1 MSVMKKYNFNAGPSM
16 LPREV
21 VEKTA
26 AAVLDYNGTGLSLME
41 LSHRSAEFKPIIDEA
56 RMLLASL
63 LDVPAGYKVLFVGG
77 GASMHFCMV
86 PYNLLACKA
95 AYLDTG
101 TWASKAIKEAK
112 LFGEVVEVASSAD
125 KRYSYIPKDFEI
137 PADADYLHITSNNTI
152 YGTQLRRDIDSP
164 VPLVADMS
172 SDILSRPV
180 DVSKYSCIYGG
191 AQKNLAQSGLSFVI
205 VKEEA
210 LGKVD
215 RPIPSILDYRVHIA
229 NDSMFNTPPTLPI
242 YTALCNMRWVKEQGG
257 VQEME
262 RRVKER
268 AAVVYDEID
277 RNSLFVGTAV
287 EEDRSY
293 MNIDFVMSDGY
304 EELEARFVDFAAGRG
319 VVAIKG
325 HRSVGG
331 FRASC
336 YNAMPIDGAKALVA
350 ALRDFERMIKG

>member
-1 MSVMKKYNFNAGPSM
+1 M

-21 VEKTA
+21 VEATA
-26 AAVLDYNGTGLSLME
+26 AAVLNYNGMGLSLME
-41 LSHRSAEFKPIIDEA
+41 LSHRSAEFKPLLDEA
-56 RMLLASL
+56 RALMRAL
-63 LDVPAGYKVLFVGG
+63 LDVPCGYEVLFLGG

-86 PYNLLACKA
+86 PFNLLNKKA
-95 AYLDTG
+95 AYLNTG
-101 TWASKAIKEAK
+101 TWASKAMKEAK

-125 KRYSYIPKDFEI
+125 KAFSYIPKVFDI
-137 PADADYLHITSNNTI
+137 PADADYLHVTSNNTI

-180 DVSKYSCIYGG
+180 DVARYSCIYGG

-205 VKEEA
+205 VKEDA
-210 LGKVD
+210 LGRVE
-215 RPIPSILDYRVHIA
+215 RSIPSILDYRVHIA
-229 NDSMFNTPPTLPI
+229 NGSMFNTPPTLPI
-242 YTALCNMRWVKEQGG
+242 YTALCNLRWVKEQGG
-257 VQEME
+257 VVEME
-262 RRVKER
+262 RRAGER
-268 AAVVYDEID
+268 AAMVYDEID
-277 RNSLFVGTAV
+277 RNPLFCGTTL

-293 MNIDFVMSDGY
+293 MNIDFVMAPGY
-304 EELEARFVDFAAGRG
+304 EGLEDEFAAFAAARG

-336 YNAMPIDGAKALVA
+336 YNAMPIEGARALVQCMK
-350 ALRDFERMIKG
+350 DFGNAI

>member
-1 MSVMKKYNFNAGPSM
+1 MKKYNFNAGPSM

-21 VEKTA
+21 VEQTA
-26 AAVLDYNGTGLSLME
+26 AAVLDYNGMGLSLME
-41 LSHRSAEFKPIIDEA
+41 LSHRSAEFKPVLDEA
-56 RMLLASL
+56 RALLKEL
-63 LDVPAGYKVLFVGG
+63 LDVPQGYEVLFLGG

-86 PYNLLACKA
+86 PFNLLARKA
-95 AYLDTG
+95 AYLNTG
-101 TWASKAIKEAK
+101 TWASKAIKEAR

-125 KRYSYIPKDFEI
+125 KAFSYIPKGFDI
-137 PADADYLHITSNNTI
+137 PADADYLHVTSNNTI
-152 YGTQLRRDIDSP
+152 YGTQLRKDIDSP

-205 VKEEA
+205 VRESA
-210 LGKVD
+210 LGKVE
-215 RPIPSILDYRVHIA
+215 RAIPSILDYGVHIA
-229 NDSMFNTPPTLPI
+229 NGSMFNTPPTLPI
-242 YTALCNMRWVKEQGG
+242 YTALCNLRWVKEQGG
-257 VQEME
+257 VREME
-262 RRVKER
+262 RRAAER

-277 RNSLFVGTAV
+277 RNPLFRGTAV
-287 EEDRSY
+287 DEDRSY
-293 MNIDFVMSDGY
+293 MNIDFVMAPGY
-304 EELEARFVDFAAGRG
+304 EELEGAFMEYAAARG

-336 YNAMPIDGAKALVA
+336 YNAMPLEGARMLAECM
-350 ALRDFERMIKG
+350 RGFENEIKG

>member
-1 MSVMKKYNFNAGPSM
+1 MKKYNFNAGPSM

-21 VEKTA
+21 VEQTA
-26 AAVLDYNGTGLSLME
+26 AAVLDYNGMGLSLME
-41 LSHRSAEFKPIIDEA
+41 LSHRSAEFKPILDEA
-56 RMLLASL
+56 RALLKEL
-63 LDVPAGYKVLFVGG
+63 LDVPQGYEVLFLGG

-86 PYNLLACKA
+86 PFNLLARKA
-95 AYLDTG
+95 AYLNTG
-101 TWASKAIKEAK
+101 VWASKAIKEAR

-125 KRYSYIPKDFEI
+125 KAFSYIPKGFDI
-137 PADADYLHITSNNTI
+137 PAEADYLHVTSNNTI
-152 YGTQLRRDIDSP
+152 YGTQLRKDIDSP

-205 VKEEA
+205 VRESA
-210 LGKVD
+210 LGKVE
-215 RPIPSILDYRVHIA
+215 RAIPSILDYGVHIA
-229 NDSMFNTPPTLPI
+229 NGSMFNTPPTLPI
-242 YTALCNMRWVKEQGG
+242 YTALCNLRWVKEQGG
-257 VQEME
+257 VREME
-262 RRVKER
+262 RRAAER

-277 RNSLFVGTAV
+277 RNPLFRGTAV
-287 EEDRSY
+287 DEDRSY
-293 MNIDFVMSDGY
+293 MNIDFVMAPGY
-304 EELEARFVDFAAGRG
+304 EELEGAFMEYAAARG

-336 YNAMPIDGAKALVA
+336 YNAMPLEGARMLAECM
-350 ALRDFERMIKG
+350 RGFENEIKG

>member
-77 GASMHFCMV
+77 GASMHFCMA

-262 RRVKER
+262 RRAKER

-293 MNIDFVMSDGY
+293 MNIDFVM
-304 EELEARFVDFAAGRG
+304 
-319 VVAIKG
+319 
-325 HRSVGG
+325 
-331 FRASC
+331 C
-336 YNAMPIDGAKALVA
+336 
-350 ALRDFERMIKG
+350 

>member
-26 AAVLDYNGTGLSLME
+26 AAVLDYNATGLSLME
-41 LSHRSAEFKPIIDEA
+41 LSHRSAEFKPIMDEA

-63 LDVPAGYKVLFVGG
+63 LDVPAGYKVLFIGG
-77 GASMHFCMV
+77 GASMHFCMA

-152 YGTQLRRDIDSP
+152 YGTQLRCDIDSP

-205 VKEEA
+205 VKEDA

-242 YTALCNMRWVKEQGG
+242 YTALCNMRWIKEQGG
-257 VQEME
+257 VQEMD
-262 RRVKER
+262 RRAKER

-293 MNIDFVMSDGY
+293 MNIDFVLSDGH
-304 EELEARFVDFAAGRG
+304 EELEARFVDFAAERG

-350 ALRDFERMIKG
+350 AMRDFERMIKG

>member
-1 MSVMKKYNFNAGPSM
+1 MKKYNFNAGPSM

-21 VEKTA
+21 VEQTA
-26 AAVLDYNGTGLSLME
+26 AAVLDYEGMGLSLME
-41 LSHRSAEFKPIIDEA
+41 LSHRSAEFKPVLDEA
-56 RMLLASL
+56 RALLKQL
-63 LDVPAGYKVLFVGG
+63 LDVPAGYEVLFLGG

-86 PYNLLACKA
+86 PFNLLARKA
-95 AYLDTG
+95 AYLNTG
-101 TWASKAIKEAK
+101 TWSTKAIKEAR

-125 KRYSYIPKDFEI
+125 KAFCYIPKDFDI

-152 YGTQLRRDIDSP
+152 YGTQLRKDIDSP

-205 VKEEA
+205 VKEDA
-210 LGKVD
+210 LGKVG
-215 RPIPSILDYRVHIA
+215 RVIPSILDYRVHIA
-229 NDSMFNTPPTLPI
+229 NGSMFNTPPTLPI
-242 YTALCNMRWVKEQGG
+242 YTALCSLRWVKEQGG
-257 VQEME
+257 VKEME
-262 RRVKER
+262 RRAAER

-277 RNSLFVGTAV
+277 RNVLFCGTAV

-293 MNIDFVMSDGY
+293 MNIDFVMAPGY
-304 EELEARFVDFAAGRG
+304 EELESAFIEFVAGHG

-336 YNAMPIDGAKALVA
+336 YNAMPLEGARMLAQCM
-350 ALRDFERMIKG
+350 RDFEKKIKG